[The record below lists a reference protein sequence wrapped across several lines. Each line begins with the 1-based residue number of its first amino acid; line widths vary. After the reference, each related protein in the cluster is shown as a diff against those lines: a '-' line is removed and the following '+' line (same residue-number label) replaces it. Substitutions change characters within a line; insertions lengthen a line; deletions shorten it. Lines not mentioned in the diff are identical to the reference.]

1 MTLTEI
7 ANKLGTDKGTE
18 HFEHHSYTETYE
30 KFFNPIKNEKI
41 KMLEIGIADPRFP
54 GASIQMWNKFFSN
67 LDFIGFDINQNCK
80 EYEKDRVKIFIGDQS
95 VTEDLNRCVNEYG
108 GDYDIIIDDGL
119 HTHFHHIK
127 SFEALYPHLKENGLY
142 IIEDLHAYDCAN
154 TIEWFKEKNIPFELH
169 NNNKLLI
176 HKKQTKPLNLIWQT
190 FNGDQTNFEFEYTT
204 EVLFKDFEQNRI
216 FDDGKLS
223 TVLDNSVIIYSNNS
237 NTISGE
243 FNDYLNKFV
252 EKGYKFYLL
261 HFSNENLSH
270 NCDYYDKANHVFRN
284 YYDSN
289 IVGENVTFIP
299 LGVKTGFINKNNN
312 KPSNTKEYEFSFIGQ
327 PKSDR
332 QDLLSVME
340 KMENVFIHKTN
351 SWNCSTSLT
360 QDECISIYGKTKF
373 VPCPMGWVHPD
384 SFRLMEC
391 LESGSIPVLKNY
403 NNLEYFTKVWG
414 DSPIPVVNSWDEIV
428 NYYNMD
434 IDKYN
439 ELYDNVFDWY
449 YRFKNELLLNIKNK
463 LK

>member
-1 MTLTEI
+1 MTLTKI
-7 ANKLGTDKGTE
+7 ANRLGTDKGTQ
-18 HFEHHSYTETYE
+18 HFEYHSYTETYQE
-30 KFFNPIKNEKI
+30 LFYPLKDEKI
-41 KMLEIGIADPRFP
+41 KMLEIGVADPRFP
-54 GASIQMWNKFFSN
+54 GASIQMWTEFFSN
-67 LDFIGFDINQNCK
+67 ISFIGFDINQDCK
-80 EYEKDRVKIFIGDQS
+80 KYEKENVQIFIGDQS

-142 IIEDLHAYDCAN
+142 VIEDLHAYDCVN
-154 TIEWFKEKNIPFELH
+154 TIEWFKKRNLPFELH

-176 HKKQTKPLNLIWQT
+176 HRKQTKPLNLIWQT
-190 FNGDQTNFEFEYTT
+190 FNGDQTTFEFEYTT
-204 EVLFKDFEQNRI
+204 EFLFKNVEQNRI

-237 NTISGE
+237 NNISE
-243 FNDYLNKFV
+243 DFNNYLNKFV
-252 EKGYKFYLL
+252 ELGYTFYLL

-270 NCDYYDKANHVFRN
+270 NCDYYSKAKHVFRN

-289 IVGENVTFIP
+289 ITAQNVTFIP
-299 LGVKTGFINKNNN
+299 LGVKTGFVNKNKN
-312 KPSNTKEYEFSFIGQ
+312 SLQTKEYEFAFIGQ

-332 QDLLSVME
+332 QELLSVIE
-340 KMENVFIHKTN
+340 NMENVFIHKTN
-351 SWNCSTSLT
+351 SWNCATSLT
-360 QDECISIYGKTKF
+360 QDECISIYNITKF

-391 LESGSIPVLKNY
+391 LESGSIPILKNY

-428 NYYNMD
+428 KYYNMD
-434 IDKYN
+434 NNQYN
-439 ELYDNVFDWY
+439 ELYNNVFNWY
-449 YRFKNELLLNIKNK
+449 STFKSDLALKIKNK
-463 LK
+463 LN

>member
-7 ANKLGTDKGTE
+7 ANRLGTDKGTQ
-18 HFEHHSYTETYE
+18 HFEYHSYTETYQE
-30 KFFNPIKNEKI
+30 LFYPLKDEKI
-41 KMLEIGIADPRFP
+41 KMLEIGVADPRFP
-54 GASIQMWNKFFSN
+54 GASIQMWTEFFSN
-67 LDFIGFDINQNCK
+67 IDFIGFDINQDCK
-80 EYEKDRVKIFIGDQS
+80 KFEKENVQIFIGDQS
-95 VTEDLNRCVNEYG
+95 VTEDLNQCVSEYG

-142 IIEDLHAYDCAN
+142 VIEDLHAYDCVN

-176 HKKQTKPLNLIWQT
+176 HRKQTKPLNLIWQT

-204 EVLFKDFEQNRI
+204 EVLFKNIEHNKI
-216 FDDGKLS
+216 FDDGQLS

-237 NTISGE
+237 NNISDD
-243 FNDYLNKFV
+243 FNNYLNKFV
-252 EKGYKFYLL
+252 ELGYTFYLL
-261 HFSNENLSH
+261 HFSNENLGH
-270 NCDYYDKANHVFRN
+270 NCDYYSKANHVFRN

-289 IVGENVTFIP
+289 IITQNITFIP
-299 LGVKTGFINKNNN
+299 LGVKTGFINKNEN
-312 KPSNTKEYEFSFIGQ
+312 SLDTKEYEFVFIGQ

-332 QDLLSVME
+332 QELLSVME
-340 KMENVFIHKTN
+340 SMENVFIHKTN

-360 QDECISIYGKTKF
+360 QDECISIYNKTKF

-391 LESGSIPVLKNY
+391 LESGSIPILKNY

-414 DSPIPVVNSWDEIV
+414 DSPLPVVNSWDEIT
-428 NYYNMD
+428 NYYKM
-434 IDKYN
+434 N
-439 ELYDNVFDWY
+439 EEDFL
-449 YRFKNELLLNIKNK
+449 K
-463 LK
+463 LKTLVFNWYKEFKIQLTLKVKNNL

>member
-7 ANKLGTDKGTE
+7 ANRLGTDKGTQ
-18 HFEHHSYTETYE
+18 HFEYHSYTETYQE
-30 KFFNPIKNEKI
+30 LFYPLKNKKI
-41 KMLEIGIADPRFP
+41 KMLEIGVADPRFP
-54 GASIQMWNKFFSN
+54 GASIQMWTEFFLN
-67 LDFIGFDINQNCK
+67 IDFIGFDINQDCK
-80 EYEKDRVKIFIGDQS
+80 KYEKENVQIFIGDQS
-95 VTEDLNRCVNEYG
+95 VTEDLNQCVSKYG

-176 HKKQTKPLNLIWQT
+176 HRKQTKPLNLIWQT

-204 EVLFKDFEQNRI
+204 EVLFKNIEHNKI
-216 FDDGKLS
+216 FDDGQLS

-237 NTISGE
+237 NNISDD
-243 FNDYLNKFV
+243 FNNYLNKFV
-252 EKGYKFYLL
+252 ELGYTFYLL

-270 NCDYYDKANHVFRN
+270 NCDYYSKANHVFRN

-289 IVGENVTFIP
+289 ITAQNVTFIP
-299 LGVKTGFINKNNN
+299 LGVKTGFINKNETFLD
-312 KPSNTKEYEFSFIGQ
+312 TKEYEFVFIGQ

-332 QDLLSVME
+332 QELLSVME
-340 KMENVFIHKTN
+340 SMENVFIHKTN

-360 QDECISIYGKTKF
+360 QDECISIYNKTKF

-391 LESGSIPVLKNY
+391 LESGSIPILKNY

-414 DSPIPVVNSWDEIV
+414 DSPLPVVNSWDEIT
-428 NYYNMD
+428 NYYKM
-434 IDKYN
+434 N
-439 ELYDNVFDWY
+439 EEDFLKLKTNVFNWY
-449 YRFKNELLLNIKNK
+449 KEFKIKLS
-463 LK
+463 LKVKNNL

>member
-7 ANKLGTDKGTE
+7 ANRLGTDKGTQ
-18 HFEHHSYTETYE
+18 HFEYHSYTETYQE
-30 KFFNPIKNEKI
+30 LFYPLKDEKI
-41 KMLEIGIADPRFP
+41 KMLEIGVADPRFP
-54 GASIQMWNKFFSN
+54 GASIQMWTEFFSN
-67 LDFIGFDINQNCK
+67 IDFIGFDINQDCK
-80 EYEKDRVKIFIGDQS
+80 KFEKENVQIFIGDQS
-95 VTEDLNRCVNEYG
+95 VTEDLNQCVSEYG

-142 IIEDLHAYDCAN
+142 VIEDLHAYDCVN

-176 HKKQTKPLNLIWQT
+176 HRKQTKPLNLIWQT

-204 EVLFKDFEQNRI
+204 EVLFKNIEHNKI
-216 FDDGKLS
+216 FDDGQLS

-237 NTISGE
+237 NNISDD
-243 FNDYLNKFV
+243 FNNYLNKFV
-252 EKGYKFYLL
+252 ELGYTFYLL
-261 HFSNENLSH
+261 HFSNENLGH
-270 NCDYYDKANHVFRN
+270 NCDYYSKANHVFRN

-289 IVGENVTFIP
+289 ITSQNVTFIP
-299 LGVKTGFINKNNN
+299 LGVKTGFINKNKNFLE
-312 KPSNTKEYEFSFIGQ
+312 TKEYEFVFIGQ

-332 QDLLSVME
+332 QELLSVME
-340 KMENVFIHKTN
+340 SMENVFIHKTN

-360 QDECISIYGKTKF
+360 QDECISIYRKTKF

-391 LESGSIPVLKNY
+391 LESGSIPILKNY

-414 DSPIPVVNSWDEIV
+414 DSPLPVVNSWDEIT
-428 NYYNMD
+428 NYYKM
-434 IDKYN
+434 N
-439 ELYDNVFDWY
+439 EEDFL
-449 YRFKNELLLNIKNK
+449 K
-463 LK
+463 LKTLVFNWYKEFKIQLTLKVKNNL